1 MADDSRSESPRHAAR
16 LGPAHLN
23 HALMYGYDH
32 ERGGLYDSGEDNKP
46 ASCKDKIWWSQAE
59 MLAALTEVLMQAPNA
74 TYQTVLK
81 RLLGFVANHMADPSD
96 GVGSTP

>member
-1 MADDSRSESPRHAAR
+1 
-16 LGPAHLN
+16 
-23 HALMYGYDH
+23 MYGYDH

-74 TYQTVLK
+74 TYETVLK